1 MDSFLFYLK
10 EGFLHITDLKGVDH
24 ILFIASVCLAF
35 ETTDFRRIIYAVTF
49 FTVGHSVSLALSV
62 SNQLLL
68 PSHVIEWLI
77 PTTILISVVMNFKKG
92 SQNKDV
98 LLRKN
103 MLIGLFGIIHGMGFS
118 NYLKNMMGTEENI
131 LLPLFSFNTGLEIGQ
146 LMIVAFILLLNFT
159 ANRVFKIS
167 QPAWI
172 LYGSGF
178 ISGLAILLC
187 TERWPF

>member
-10 EGFLHITDLKGVDH
+10 EGFLHITDLNGVDH
-24 ILFIASVCLAF
+24 ILFIASVCLSF
-35 ETTDFRRIIYAVTF
+35 QINDFRKIIYAVTF
-49 FTVGHSVSLALSV
+49 FTAGHSVSLALSI

-68 PSHVIEWLI
+68 PSNVIEWLI
-77 PTTILISVVMNFKKG
+77 PTTILISVGMNFKKG
-92 SQNKDV
+92 SQNKNV
-98 LLRKN
+98 FLRKN

-131 LLPLFSFNTGLEIGQ
+131 LLPLLAFNTGLEIGQ

-159 ANRVFKIS
+159 ANRVLKIS

-172 LYGSGF
+172 HFGNGF
-178 ISGLAILLC
+178 IFGLATLLC